1 MAGCITSGQLPLN
14 PNTNHIKAEGIHD
27 QVLQCLENIRC
38 ILQSEQMDFSKVL
51 KLTVYMTD
59 LTAFS
64 QVNHAFMESIARPYP
79 ARTAVQISALP
90 LGANVESE
98 AIALGG
104 QS

>member
-64 QVNHAFMESIARPYP
+64 QVNHAFMESIARP
-79 ARTAVQISALP
+79 
-90 LGANVESE
+90 
-98 AIALGG
+98 
-104 QS
+104 